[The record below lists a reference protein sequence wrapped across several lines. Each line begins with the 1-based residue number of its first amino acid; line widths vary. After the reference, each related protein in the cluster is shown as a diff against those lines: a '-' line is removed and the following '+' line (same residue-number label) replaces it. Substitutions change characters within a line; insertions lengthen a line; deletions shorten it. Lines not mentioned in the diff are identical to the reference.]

1 MLNSSPLPCIYLLEK
16 PILLIFVLAGSIGG
30 IKLATYKQYKKDSET
45 LWQVRGYIGTD
56 EATGIQKQFKQKG
69 FKTKKEARQAY
80 DQARR
85 DFELGL
91 SERITKRFTYEQVYH
106 EWMELVY
113 KDSVKE
119 STLNKTMTN
128 FRIHILPVF
137 GKYYIDKITDTMLQR
152 TFNDWY
158 KKYKKHKLFYNQ
170 AVRVLDYAY
179 QKGYI
184 LSNPKGKVS
193 VKKKKIHYESEHKEF
208 EIYNKDQLKQ
218 FLDYLKSNND
228 DRWHCFFRL
237 LAFSGM
243 RKSEALA
250 LTWNDIH
257 FKAGTVT
264 INKTLSHGV
273 GYRLITTSPK
283 TKAGERTISLDA
295 ETLKTLREWKATQA
309 KLMLQHGFNTLKP
322 NQLIFS
328 KYSTNTPLN
337 LSAPN
342 NRMETIVRLSG
353 LPTMTI
359 HGFRHT
365 HCSLLFDAGVSIKD
379 VKNRLGH
386 SDIQTTMNIY
396 AHVTKEQE
404 KESAEKFAQFVGF

>member
-30 IKLATYKQYKKDSET
+30 IKLATYKQYKKESET

-91 SERITKRFTYEQVYH
+91 SKQITKRFTYEQVYH

-137 GKYYIDKITDTMLQR
+137 GKYYIDKITDTMLQKA
-152 TFNDWY
+152 FNDWH

-170 AVRVLDYAY
+170 AVRILDYAY
-179 QKGYI
+179 KKGYI
-184 LSNPKGKVS
+184 QANPKEKVLTE
-193 VKKKKIHYESEHKEF
+193 KKKIHYDSEQDAF
-208 EIYNKDQLKQ
+208 EIYTKDQLQQ
-218 FLDYLKSNND
+218 FLNYLKSNND

-237 LAFSGM
+237 LAFTGM
-243 RKSEALA
+243 RKGEALA
-250 LTWNDIH
+250 LTWNDIR
-257 FKAGTVT
+257 FKDSTVT
-264 INKTLSHGV
+264 INKTLSLGV
-273 GYRLITTSPK
+273 NNQLIINSPK
-283 TKAGERTISLDA
+283 TESGNRTISLDA

-328 KYSTNTPLN
+328 KYSTNEPLN
-337 LSAPN
+337 LSTPY
-342 NRMETIVRLSG
+342 NRMKTITKLSG
-353 LPTMTI
+353 LPMMKI

-404 KESAEKFAQFVGF
+404 KESAEKFARFVGF